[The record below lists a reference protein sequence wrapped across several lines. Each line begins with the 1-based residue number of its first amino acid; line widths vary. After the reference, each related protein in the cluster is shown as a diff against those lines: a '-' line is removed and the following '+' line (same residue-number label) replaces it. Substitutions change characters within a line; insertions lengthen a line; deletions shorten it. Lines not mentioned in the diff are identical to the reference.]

1 MIQIM
6 PHGSFVFGS
15 GLRLAA
21 VPALTVVEVRTV
33 GGGGGG
39 VRTVPWVHVVPEQ
52 GALPVDLLLP
62 DTGRTYAV
70 RLDGREMRDTDAVFL
85 QFYDRLKLPDHFGWN
100 WNALLD
106 CLRDLDWLLP
116 ADRYVLVLE
125 AADEALPDDA
135 DTRRLLFR
143 TLLRAGRRWAGTRR
157 SDGLDLSRLVI
168 VMSCAAASVP
178 DLREQLRLCWDETVP
193 SP

>member
-1 MIQIM
+1 M
-6 PHGSFVFGS
+6 HN
-15 GLRLAA
+15 
-21 VPALTVVEVRTV
+21 
-33 GGGGGG
+33 
-39 VRTVPWVHVVPEQ
+39 VPWVHVVPEQ

-62 DTGRTYAV
+62 TTGSTYAV

-85 QFYDRLKLPDHFGWN
+85 QFYDGLKLPDYFGWN

-106 CLRDLDWLLP
+106 CLRDLDRLLP
-116 ADRYVLVLE
+116 ADRYVLIVE
-125 AADEALPDDA
+125 AADEALPEDA
-135 DTRRLLFR
+135 AARRLLFR

-168 VMSCAAASVP
+168 VMSCSAASVP

-193 SP
+193 SYLRIEEEAP